1 MSKFQEYLEA
11 AKENKKSLFGF
22 KIRIGSLIKNPDS
35 SKKFNPNKEYFIE
48 ANSVQEFIDKMNSIC
63 LKESGQEI
71 SEDMEKTI
79 RNNLEKA
86 LRDYL
91 RTKSLFN

>member
-1 MSKFQEYLEA
+1 
-11 AKENKKSLFGF
+11 
-22 KIRIGSLIKNPDS
+22 
-35 SKKFNPNKEYFIE
+35 
-48 ANSVQEFIDKMNSIC
+48 MNSIC

>member
-1 MSKFQEYLEA
+1 MFREYLEQA
-11 AKENKKSLFGF
+11 QSNKKPLFGF
-22 KIRIGSLIKNPDS
+22 KIRIGSLIKDS
-35 SKKFNPNKEYFIE
+35 EGSKKFNPNKEYFIE

-63 LKESGQEI
+63 LQESGKEI